1 MNLILEFKEAAINKE
16 AVLIKDYLEDK
27 IKENIIKEISSL
39 DLPKEWTP
47 KQVID
52 YIVYK
57 IDRN

>member
-1 MNLILEFKEAAINKE
+1 M
-16 AVLIKDYLEDK
+16 KDYLEDK

-39 DLPKEWTP
+39 DLPNEWTP

-52 YIVYK
+52 YIIYK

>member
-1 MNLILEFKEAAINKE
+1 MFNGAGYPAPLNHITM
-16 AVLIKDYLEDK
+16 KDYLEDK

-52 YIVYK
+52 YIIYK